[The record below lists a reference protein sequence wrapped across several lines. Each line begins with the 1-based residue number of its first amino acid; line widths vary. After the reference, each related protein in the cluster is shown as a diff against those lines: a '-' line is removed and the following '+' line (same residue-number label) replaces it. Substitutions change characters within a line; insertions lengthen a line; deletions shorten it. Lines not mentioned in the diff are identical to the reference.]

1 MMMMLFLQS
10 EDAVFAI
17 GTPGPSVTGMRA
29 HTSTRKMPRG
39 ESCSAERAAKKH
51 EARDE
56 QQADKHRSVR
66 AAGRISPVRA
76 ARRHHRR
83 AAAHRV
89 L

>member
-39 ESCSAERAAKKH
+39 ESCSAERAAKKPQ
-51 EARDE
+51 ARDV
-56 QQADKHRSVR
+56 QQADKHRWQDTITLVQAFS
-66 AAGRISPVRA
+66 
-76 ARRHHRR
+76 
-83 AAAHRV
+83 
-89 L
+89 